1 MSANDTERAERGS
14 SGPSTDPSPRVR
26 GGAASET
33 VLHRI
38 LKRAAGEWALAN
50 RFPLLGFEVRV
61 PASPYRADVA
71 AASRHPAADGG
82 VVALFECK
90 QARSDFLRDEADEPA
105 LRRET
110 ADCAGRLRTL
120 SALVAGHRPDL
131 RKGVALFPEYDDYD
145 LRGLRHDGLERL
157 QREVEIMQRKLVR
170 SVKFARLHR
179 YHAADY
185 LYLVTT
191 EGLIEPHEVPVG
203 WGWLECATQED
214 RLTLRQPPQRH
225 VTATAQRLAW
235 LESMAMAG
243 GRSQLRGLPPMP
255 GRPPGPVTDA
265 GPQDRRC

>member
-1 MSANDTERAERGS
+1 MAVSKRENEGCEGT
-14 SGPSTDPSPRVR
+14 GPFTDPSPAVR
-26 GGAASET
+26 RGATSET
-33 VLHRI
+33 AVHRT
-38 LKRAAGEWALAN
+38 LKRAAGEWALDN
-50 RFPLLGFEVRV
+50 RFPVLGFEVRV
-61 PASPYRADVA
+61 PASPYRADVV
-71 AASRHPAADGG
+71 AASRHPTDEGG

-90 QARSDFLRDEADEPA
+90 QARSDFLRDEADEPT

-110 ADCAGRLRTL
+110 ADYADRLRTL

-157 QREVEIMQRKLVR
+157 QRDLEIMQRKLVR

-203 WGWLECATQED
+203 WGWLEVATQD
-214 RLTLRQPPQRH
+214 GRLTLRQPPQRH
-225 VTATAQRLAW
+225 VTATALRLAW

-243 GRSQLRGLPPMP
+243 GRSQLRGLPPIP
-255 GRPPGPVTDA
+255 GRSPGAMTGG
-265 GPQDRRC
+265 GP